1 MKTSSVNFF
10 QNIPQG
16 LSEELV
22 ERVLST
28 SAVRIERIVS
38 SGQASPQGFWYDQD
52 EHEWV
57 MVLSGQAMIELEG
70 QQELVCLLPGDAL
83 HLPAHTKHRIKS
95 TDPLQKTIW
104 LAVFWPA

>member
-1 MKTSSVNFF
+1 MKTQVLNFF

-16 LSEELV
+16 LSEELI
-22 ERVLST
+22 EHVLST
-28 SAVRIERIVS
+28 PAVRIERIVS

-57 MVLSGQAMIELEG
+57 MVLSGQAMIKLEG
-70 QQELVCLLPGDAL
+70 KEELIFLLPGDAL
-83 HLPAHTKHRIKS
+83 HLPAHTKHRIES